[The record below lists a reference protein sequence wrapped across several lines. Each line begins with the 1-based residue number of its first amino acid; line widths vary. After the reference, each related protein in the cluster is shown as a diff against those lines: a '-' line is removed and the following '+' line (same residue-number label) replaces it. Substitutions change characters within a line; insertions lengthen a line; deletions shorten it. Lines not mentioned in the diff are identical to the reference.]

1 MRENFSV
8 TTPHVL
14 VAAGSHVGRVRATN
28 EDRIHADPERGSFA
42 VIDGVGGQAAGE
54 HAAQTALETIRQR
67 LQLQIG
73 TPAER
78 VREAIALANDQI
90 RQQALLHPDRRGMA
104 CVLTLVLLQ
113 SGQLTAG
120 HVGDT
125 RLYKMRGGQLRKLTR
140 DHSPIGER
148 EDRGELSETEAMRHP
163 RRNEIYREVG
173 LEPRAPD
180 AEGFIDIVEEP
191 FEADEALLLC
201 SDGLTDS
208 LSSAAITEIIH
219 RHAGD
224 PTEVVTQLIDQANA
238 AGGKDNVS
246 VVYIEGTTFASAI
259 RGGGSAKGKKRGA
272 KGPWVLTSPAVP
284 TASAARS
291 NGGGAA
297 GSAWTPDDT
306 ADATEAARL
315 AREGDG
321 RQHAAATS
329 GPAANGPG
337 AHGPRSNGPGHS
349 SAAFASNADAPG
361 STAAATAASAANTS
375 TSATNAGAGAGKV
388 LMFVIGLLAGVAI
401 ALGVGYAMRDAL
413 IPPAP
418 TQAAVPAAPRTLLVG
433 TAADATH
440 RTIGQAMAEARA
452 GDIIQI
458 GPGEYREQVV
468 VTDGVTLRA
477 AVPRE
482 AVLRAPPQV
491 LQPWTAVIIPGAL
504 HGARVSG
511 LRIVGDTQAPMAIGI
526 HVLGRA
532 AIDDVEV
539 SGTTIAGIALAD
551 GTLGVTGASV
561 HDNAGPGFTLNGG
574 EARLAHTVL
583 ARNGSA
589 MPPGVDIVL
598 SGAPRATFT
607 GNVLS
612 GDPLQ
617 RVRGLAADRVAA
629 FRDANILLPIRPPA
643 AAPRPRA
650 AAPRPGAAAPLPNR

>member
-191 FEADEALLLC
+191 FEADAALLLC

-272 KGPWVLTSPAVP
+272 KGPWVLTSPAAQP
-284 TASAARS
+284 TSAARS
-291 NGGGAA
+291 NGGGAV

-306 ADATEAARL
+306 ADASEAARP

-321 RQHAAATS
+321 RQHAPAVS
-329 GPAANGPG
+329 GPAANGP
-337 AHGPRSNGPGHS
+337 RSNGPGY
-349 SAAFASNADAPG
+349 SNADAPG
-361 STAAATAASAANTS
+361 STAAAANPSASAANAG
-375 TSATNAGAGAGKV
+375 ATAGAGTGAGAGKV
-388 LMFVIGLLAGVAI
+388 LMFVIGLLVGVAI

-418 TQAAVPAAPRTLLVG
+418 THAAVPAAPRTLLVG

-452 GDIIQI
+452 GDIIQV

-511 LRIVGDTQAPMAIGI
+511 LRIVGDAQAPMAIGI

-532 AIDDVEV
+532 AIDDVDV

-629 FRDANILLPIRPPA
+629 FRDANILLPVRPPA